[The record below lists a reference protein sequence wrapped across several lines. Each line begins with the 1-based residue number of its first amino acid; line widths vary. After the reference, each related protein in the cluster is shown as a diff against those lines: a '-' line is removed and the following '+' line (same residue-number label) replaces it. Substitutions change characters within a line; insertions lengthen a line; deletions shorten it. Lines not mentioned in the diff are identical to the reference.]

1 MVNRQTLLQRIA
13 EKLIDHID
21 PAAMLQEIL
30 QQAVEMLDAASGALS
45 LVDDETPDCLCI
57 SFGVGIDAGRLGI
70 RIPKTAGLIGEVW
83 RSGEILII
91 NGYHNW
97 EKRIDDQRL
106 DQVTTALAA
115 PLQVGGEMVGVIQLA
130 WQDKETTVSPEEKF
144 IFEQFSRLAAVVME
158 NLLLQRRLQTE
169 KIVAETLFNGMP
181 GILYMM
187 DAEGRLVRW
196 NRKLE
201 EVSGFSGAEL
211 EQKDCLDFFGCD
223 DREKIR
229 HANATALRIGH
240 AEVESEVCMR
250 DGGHPVYFFTT
261 TALRIHD
268 EAFLAGIGVDIT
280 QRKEME
286 DELRSHREKLATLVD
301 ERTADLSAANQEL
314 TAVNEEM
321 TAMNEELTAM
331 NEELQS
337 ANELLGDEV
346 RLRLEKETQLL
357 AREKQYQAA
366 TRLLTQPTG
375 ESHDPLTMILKDA
388 LQLVGAPAGYIG
400 FLDEEKQV
408 IERRYSQ
415 GPIPFEQMAPQP
427 ADTGMTGQ
435 VFRENRSV
443 QVSDYRQYAGR
454 MSDPRL
460 ERLTTIAM
468 TPLKLGNHILGMLAV
483 HWLDEVH
490 PLPPEDVEMLQQYAH
505 LASVFL
511 ERMEVQKE
519 IRQLAYFDSL
529 TGMANRA
536 NLNSWLEQ
544 ELAQARHGWK
554 SGVLFYLDLDELK
567 VVNDTFGH
575 SVGDTLIRTA
585 SRHIRESFED
595 NAFCAR
601 IGGDEFVVALPGE
614 AGRRRATEYADRV
627 LAALGKECDTGNERF
642 PMSASVG
649 IVLYPEH
656 GSTADEVL
664 KNADI
669 AMYAAK
675 AGGRNCWRIY
685 DPCMQQDAY
694 ETMRMTNSLRRAL
707 EHNEFTLQYQP
718 KVRLSDR
725 KIEGFEALLRWTAAE
740 YGPVPPAKFIPLAE
754 KAGIIENIGEWVLRE
769 ACGFARRLADAGWR
783 GIHVAVN
790 LSPRQLAA
798 ADFITKVESILAET
812 GIEPQQLELEVTE
825 NVLIESMEES
835 IRKLAGLRAL
845 GIGVALDDFGTGYSS
860 LTYLRRLPVS
870 ILKID
875 KSFNDGILD
884 DSEQAEYVGFI
895 IDLAHALHLRVVAE
909 GVEILAQIDKLQ
921 ELDCDAIQGFVFSRP
936 LPEKEAVGL
945 LADARE

>member
-1 MVNRQTLLQRIA
+1 MVNRQALLQRIA

-30 QQAVEMLDAASGALS
+30 QQAVAMLDAASGALS
-45 LVDDETPDCLCI
+45 LVDDGNPECLCI
-57 SFGVGIDAGRLGI
+57 GYGVGIDAGRLGS

-83 RSGEILII
+83 RSGEIRIVH
-91 NGYHNW
+91 GYRDW
-97 EKRIDDQRL
+97 DKRIADQRL
-106 DQVTTALAA
+106 DRITTVLAA
-115 PLQVGGEMVGVIQLA
+115 PVKVGGEMVGVIELA
-130 WQDKETTVSPEEKF
+130 WQDKETTVLPEEKI
-144 IFEQFSRLAAVVME
+144 IFEQFSRLAAVAME
-158 NLLLQRRLQTE
+158 NLVLQRRLGEE
-169 KIVAETLFNGMP
+169 KTIVNTLFDGMP
-181 GILYMM
+181 GLLYML
-187 DAEGRLVRW
+187 DAKGRLIRW

-201 EVSGFSGAEL
+201 EISGFSGKEL
-211 EQKDCLDFFGCD
+211 AKKDCLDFFGSD

-229 HANATALRIGH
+229 HANATALHIGH
-240 AEVESEVCMR
+240 AEVETEVCMR
-250 DGGHPVYFFTT
+250 DGGHPIYFFAA
-261 TALRIHD
+261 TALQIHG
-268 EAFLAGIGVDIT
+268 EAFLAGIGMDIT

-286 DELRSHREKLATLVD
+286 NELRLHREKLATLVG

-314 TAVNEEM
+314 IALNEEM

-346 RLRLEKETQLL
+346 RLRLDKEAQLL

-366 TRLLTQPTG
+366 TRLLTQPVG
-375 ESHDPLTMILKDA
+375 ESDDPLTMILKDA

-400 FLDEEKQV
+400 FFDEERRV
-408 IERRYSQ
+408 IDRRYSQ
-415 GPIPFEQMAPQP
+415 GPIPFDQMEPQP
-427 ADTGMTGQ
+427 ADTGMIGQ
-435 VFRENRSV
+435 VFRENRNV
-443 QVSDYRQYAGR
+443 QVADYRQYAER

-460 ERLTTIAM
+460 ERLTTIVMA
-468 TPLKLGNHILGMLAV
+468 PLKLGNHIRGMLAV
-483 HWLDEVH
+483 HWLDEAH

-511 ERMEVQKE
+511 ERMDVQKE
-519 IRQLAYFDSL
+519 IRQLAFFDSL

-536 NLNSWLEQ
+536 SLNSWLEQ
-544 ELAQARHGWK
+544 ELTQGRQDLK

-575 SVGDTLIRTA
+575 SVGDALIRTA
-585 SRHIRESFED
+585 GRHIRESFDE

-601 IGGDEFVVALPGE
+601 IGGDEFVVALSGE
-614 AGRRRATEYADRV
+614 AGRRRATEFADRV
-627 LAALGKECDTGNERF
+627 LAALGKDCDTGNERF

-656 GSTADEVL
+656 GSTPDEVL

-685 DPCMQQDAY
+685 DPSMQQDAY

-707 EHNEFTLQYQP
+707 EHDEFTLLFQP

-725 KIEGFEALLRWTAAE
+725 KIEGFEALLRWTGAE
-740 YGPVPPAKFIPLAE
+740 YGPVPPGKFIPLAE

-769 ACGFARRLADAGWR
+769 ACGFARRLADAGWL

-798 ADFITKVESILAET
+798 ADFIAKVESILKET
-812 GIEPQQLELEVTE
+812 GIEPRQLELEVTE

-835 IRKLAGLRAL
+835 IRKLANLRAL
-845 GIGVALDDFGTGYSS
+845 GVGVALDDFGTGYSS

-884 DSEQAEYVGFI
+884 DAEQAEYVGFI

-909 GVEILAQIDKLQ
+909 GVEIPAQIDKLQ

-936 LPEKEAVGL
+936 LPEAEAVGL
-945 LADARE
+945 LAAARR

>member
-30 QQAVEMLDAASGALS
+30 QQAIEMLDAAGGALS
-45 LVDDETPDCLCI
+45 LVDDENPDCLCI
-57 SFGVGIDAGRLGI
+57 SFGVGSDAGRLGI

-83 RSGEILII
+83 RSGESLIVH
-91 NGYHNW
+91 GYHGW
-97 EKRIDDQRL
+97 DKRIEDQRL
-106 DQVTTALAA
+106 DRVTTVLAA
-115 PLQVGGEMVGVIQLA
+115 PVKVGGEMVGVIQLA
-130 WQDKETTVSPEEKF
+130 WQDKETTVLPEEKF
-144 IFEQFSRLAAVVME
+144 IFEQFSRLAAVAME
-158 NLLLQRRLQTE
+158 NLVLQRRLRE
-169 KIVAETLFNGMP
+169 EEAIVNTLFDGMP
-181 GILYMM
+181 GVLYML

-201 EVSGFSGAEL
+201 EVSGFSGAKL
-211 EQKDCLDFFGCD
+211 KQKDCLDFFCSD

-240 AEVESEVCMR
+240 AEVESKVCTR
-250 DGGHPVYFFTT
+250 DGGRPVYFFTT
-261 TALRIHD
+261 TALRIRD
-268 EAFLAGIGVDIT
+268 EVFLAGIGVDIT
-280 QRKEME
+280 QRKDME
-286 DELRSHREKLATLVD
+286 NELRLHRGRLEALVE

-314 TAVNEEM
+314 IALNEEM

-331 NEELQS
+331 NEELHS

-357 AREKQYQAA
+357 AREKQYHAA
-366 TRLLTQPTG
+366 TRLLNQPVG
-375 ESHDPLTMILKDA
+375 EGGDPLTMILKDA

-400 FLDEEKQV
+400 FFDEERRV
-408 IERRYSQ
+408 IDRRYSQ
-415 GPIPFEQMAPQP
+415 GPIPFEQMEPQP
-427 ADTGMTGQ
+427 ADVGMIGQ

-443 QVSDYRQYAGR
+443 QVSDYRRYAGR
-454 MSDPRL
+454 MPDPQL
-460 ERLTTIAM
+460 EGVTTIAM
-468 TPLKLGNHILGMLAV
+468 APLKLGNHIRGMLAV
-483 HWLDEVH
+483 HWLDDVH
-490 PLPPEDVEMLQQYAH
+490 PLPPEDLEMLQQYAH

-511 ERMEVQKE
+511 ERMEVQKD
-519 IRQLAYFDSL
+519 IRQLAYFDNL

-536 NLNSWLEQ
+536 SLNSWLGQ
-544 ELAQARHGWK
+544 EMAQARQHWK

-575 SVGDTLIRTA
+575 SVGDVLIRTA
-585 SRHIRESFED
+585 GRHIRESFDE

-601 IGGDEFVVALPGE
+601 IGGDEFVVAMSGE
-614 AGRRRATEYADRV
+614 EYRQRATEYADRL
-627 LAALGKECDTGNERF
+627 LAAFGKDCETGNERF

-656 GSTADEVL
+656 GSTPDEVL

-685 DPCMQQDAY
+685 DPCLWQDAY
-694 ETMRMTNSLRRAL
+694 ETMMMTNSLRRAM
-707 EHNEFTLQYQP
+707 EHNEFTLQFQP

-725 KIEGFEALLRWTAAE
+725 KIEGVEALLRWTSAE
-740 YGPVPPAKFIPLAE
+740 HGPVPPGTFIPLAE
-754 KAGIIENIGEWVLRE
+754 KAGIIEKIGEWVLRE
-769 ACGFARRLADAGWR
+769 ACGFARRLAEAGWR
-783 GIHVAVN
+783 GLHVSVN

-798 ADFITKVESILAET
+798 VDFIAKVESILLEN
-812 GIEPQQLELEVTE
+812 GVEPRQLELEVTE

-835 IRKLAGLRAL
+835 IQKLAGLRAL
-845 GIGVALDDFGTGYSS
+845 GVEVALDDFGTGYSS

-875 KSFNDGILD
+875 KSFIDGILED
-884 DSEQAEYVGFI
+884 PAQAEYVGFI

-909 GVEILAQIDKLQ
+909 GVEIPAQIDKLQ

-936 LPEKEAVGL
+936 LPEKDAVRL
-945 LADARE
+945 LAAARS

>member
-13 EKLIDHID
+13 EKLIDQID

-45 LVDDETPDCLCI
+45 LVDDENPDCLCI
-57 SFGVGIDAGRLGI
+57 SFGVGIDAVRLGV
-70 RIPKTAGLIGEVW
+70 RIPKTDGLIGEVW
-83 RSGEILII
+83 RSGEIRIVH
-91 NGYHNW
+91 GYHEW
-97 EKRIDDQRL
+97 EKRIADQRL

-115 PLQVGGEMVGVIQLA
+115 PVKVGGEMVGVIQLA
-130 WQDKETTVSPEEKF
+130 WQDKETTVLPEEKF
-144 IFEQFSRLAAVVME
+144 IFEQFSRLAAVAME
-158 NLLLQRRLQTE
+158 NLVLQRRLRE
-169 KIVAETLFNGMP
+169 EEAIVNTLFDGMP
-181 GILYMM
+181 GILYML

-201 EVSGFSGAEL
+201 EVSGFSGKEL
-211 EQKDCLDFFGCD
+211 KQKDCLDFFRSD
-223 DREKIR
+223 DQGKIR

-240 AEVESEVCMR
+240 AEVESGVCTR
-250 DGGHPVYFFTT
+250 DGGRPIYFFTT
-261 TALRIHD
+261 TALRMGD
-268 EAFLAGIGVDIT
+268 EVFLAGMGVDIT
-280 QRKEME
+280 QRKDME
-286 DELRSHREKLATLVD
+286 NELRLHRGRLETLVD
-301 ERTADLSAANQEL
+301 ERTTDLSAANQEL
-314 TAVNEEM
+314 TALNEEM

-346 RLRLEKETQLL
+346 RLRLDKETQLL
-357 AREKQYQAA
+357 LREKQYRAA

-375 ESHDPLTMILKDA
+375 ESNDPLAMILKDA

-400 FLDEEKQV
+400 FFDEDRRV
-408 IERRYSQ
+408 IDRRYSQ
-415 GPIPFEQMAPQP
+415 GPIPFDQMEPQP
-427 ADTGMTGQ
+427 ADTGMIGQ
-435 VFRENRSV
+435 VFRENRNV

-468 TPLKLGNHILGMLAV
+468 APLKLGNHIRGMLAV

-490 PLPPEDVEMLQQYAH
+490 PLPPEDVEILQQYAH

-511 ERMEVQKE
+511 ERMEVQRE

-536 NLNSWLEQ
+536 SLNSWLEQ
-544 ELAQARHGWK
+544 ELAQARQHWK

-575 SVGDTLIRTA
+575 SVGDALIRTA
-585 SRHIRESFED
+585 GRHIRESFDEG
-595 NAFCAR
+595 AFCAR

-614 AGRRRATEYADRV
+614 VGRRRATEYANRL
-627 LAALGKECDTGNERF
+627 LAVLGKECDTGNERF

-656 GSTADEVL
+656 GSTPDEVL

-685 DPCMQQDAY
+685 DPGMQQDAY

-707 EHNEFTLQYQP
+707 ENDEFTLQYQP

-725 KIEGFEALLRWTAAE
+725 KIEGFEALLRWNGAE
-740 YGPVPPAKFIPLAE
+740 HGPVPPGKFIPLAE
-754 KAGIIENIGEWVLRE
+754 KAGIIEGIGEWVLRQ
-769 ACGFARRLADAGWR
+769 ACGFARRLAEAGWR
-783 GIHVAVN
+783 GLHVAVN

-798 ADFITKVESILAET
+798 ADFIAKVENILLENRV
-812 GIEPQQLELEVTE
+812 EPGQLELEVTE

-835 IRKLAGLRAL
+835 IQKLAGLRAL
-845 GIGVALDDFGTGYSS
+845 GVGVALDDFGTGYSS

-875 KSFNDGILD
+875 KSFIDEILAD
-884 DSEQAEYVGFI
+884 TAQAEYVGFI

-909 GVEILAQIDKLQ
+909 GVEIPAQIDKLQ
-921 ELDCDAIQGFVFSRP
+921 ELDCDAIQGFVFSHP
-936 LPEKEAVGL
+936 LPEAEVVDL
-945 LADARE
+945 LAVARM